1 MLPSQKCRVGG
12 VGEGWEGVGATA
24 PFSDQLTV
32 LSEPQ
37 FFVFIQRQV
46 AHPCLHRRQ
55 DMQHP
60 ARAPVYL
67 WPNTYTRLIEGVI
80 PSLTPP
86 LLPHM

>member
-60 ARAPVYL
+60 PQS
-67 WPNTYTRLIEGVI
+67 TFGQTHTQG
-80 PSLTPP
+80 SLKG
-86 LLPHM
+86 LFLP